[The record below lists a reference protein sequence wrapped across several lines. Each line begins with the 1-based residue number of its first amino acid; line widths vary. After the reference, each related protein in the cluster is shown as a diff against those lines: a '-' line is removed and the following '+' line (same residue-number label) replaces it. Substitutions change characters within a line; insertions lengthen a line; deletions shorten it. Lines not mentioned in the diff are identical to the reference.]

1 MFICGTAVYLM
12 YLLVGSIVKKIILIV
27 MIMGLEIVNIPI
39 KYVEDFIDS
48 VLRAEIIHLS
58 G

>member
-1 MFICGTAVYLM
+1 M